1 MAVAYQDFAPEI
13 TRSGFFTRDIEP
25 LSDCLRRANDWINT
39 VNPRIIN
46 VETVVLPNIWSEDGS
61 EDTELRTSGDM
72 LSSWHQ
78 FVRVWYEA

>member
-25 LSDCLRRANDWINT
+25 LSDYLRRANDWIDT

-61 EDTELRTSGDM
+61 EDTDLRTSGDM